1 MKAIYAFA
9 ISMVLPATLI
19 AQSAGAG
26 AGAAGAS
33 GSAAVG
39 AARSAGVAGSGAV
52 SPTGVLSGQAAAGGT
67 VTTPSGTPI
76 ATPGTATPVG
86 PINPGGITATPP
98 QTAGRTFDRPIIGGG
113 PLNTAVDP
121 AGPQPTFRFPPASA
135 IPGPAVTLTNSSG
148 LPDFRSFP
156 PGRPVG
162 VGNVVG
168 TNMGSVL
175 TGVRS
180 GEPVAVDLPPGA
192 VISTNVVG
200 VPEVVVPPPSLINT
214 NVGGR
219 RGVEIGRDTSIVVPR
234 PAPRTIPPGAPRA
247 TPPPPLPSRGP
258 ILDSLDE
265 DR

>member
-1 MKAIYAFA
+1 MA
-9 ISMVLPATLI
+9 LPATLM
-19 AQSAGAG
+19 AQSAGAGAG

-33 GSAAVG
+33 GSATVG

-52 SPTGVLSGQAAAGGT
+52 SPTGVLSGQGATGGT

-76 ATPGTATPVG
+76 ATPGTVNPIGPV
-86 PINPGGITATPP
+86 NPGGLRGIAP
-98 QTAGRTFDRPIIGGG
+98 QTAGRTFDRSIIGGG
-113 PLNTAVDP
+113 PLNTAIDP
-121 AGPQPTFRFPPASA
+121 AEAQPTFRFPPASTL
-135 IPGPAVTLTNSSG
+135 PGPAVTLTNSTG

-162 VGNVVG
+162 VGNIVG
-168 TNMGSVL
+168 TNAGALSARTVP
-175 TGVRS
+175 

-192 VISTNVVG
+192 VVSTNVVG

-219 RGVEIGRDTSIVVPR
+219 RGVEIGRDTDIVVPR
-234 PAPRTIPPGAPRA
+234 PVPRTIPPGAPRA

-258 ILDSLDE
+258 ILDSLDR